1 MKSFFYMSVTKVTG
15 SWDINKIALVM
26 STLNLLSIGLV
37 IIRAKLRA
45 GQVSGYNYWALPRL
59 SPAMASYEVFPFHSK
74 LRYMGWSLCSHSNM

>member
-45 GQVSGYNYWALPRL
+45 GQVPGYLALPRL
-59 SPAMASYEVFPFHSK
+59 SPGIGI
-74 LRYMGWSLCSHSNM
+74 L